1 MFMFAGFSWAIW
13 TTRNKMAI
21 EKKIPKAPSDV
32 IYCAISLMQKWSLL
46 LKEED
51 RETFDQAKD
60 AIIKWM
66 KSFQP
71 NTIVVSDIV
80 EI

>member
-1 MFMFAGFSWAIW
+1 MFAGFSWAIW

>member
-1 MFMFAGFSWAIW
+1 MFAGFSWAIW

-51 RETFDQAKD
+51 RETFDWAKD
-60 AIIKWM
+60 AIMKWM

-71 NTIVVSDIV
+71 NTIAVSDIV